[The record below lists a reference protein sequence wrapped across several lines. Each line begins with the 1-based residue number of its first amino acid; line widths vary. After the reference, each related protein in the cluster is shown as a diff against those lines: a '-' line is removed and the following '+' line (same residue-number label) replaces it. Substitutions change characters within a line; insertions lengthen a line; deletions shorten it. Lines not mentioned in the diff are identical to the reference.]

1 MAAGVAT
8 SAGLGSAGLETAGD
22 GEGLAT
28 AGTTLAAGGVDGFAG
43 SAGLISTTG
52 LFGCGEVDCG
62 VDDDVDDV
70 VEDADGDGGAERGTT
85 AAAAALAA
93 ATAAAAA
100 ADAPA
105 IPAIIPPDD
114 DGTARAVDVSAFG
127 LSATGKAADF

>member
-1 MAAGVAT
+1 MV
-8 SAGLGSAGLETAGD
+8 SAGLETAGD
-22 GEGLAT
+22 GEGAGLAT

-62 VDDDVDDV
+62 VDDDDV
-70 VEDADGDGGAERGTT
+70 VGDADGDGGAERGTT

-105 IPAIIPPDD
+105 MPAIIPPDE
-114 DGTARAVDVSAFG
+114 DGAARAVDVSAFG